1 MTRTK
6 AIERLKDAKI
16 KIKIPKAAVTA
27 RETNDALDMAI
38 EALENENALLDRVL
52 DIIDQMDKEN
62 EKCNGDISRL
72 LLRIEHK
79 DFRERVLAL
88 KGGD

>member
-38 EALENENALLDRVL
+38 EALENENALLDKVL
-52 DIIDQMDKEN
+52 EIIDKVSHKASARGEFWTA
-62 EKCNGDISRL
+62 EKTIKV
-72 LLRIEHK
+72 LR
-79 DFRERVLAL
+79 RNVLAL
-88 KGGD
+88 KGGEG

>member
-6 AIERLKDAKI
+6 AVERLKDAKI

-38 EALENENALLDRVL
+38 ESLESENALIDRVL
-52 DIIDQMDKEN
+52 EIIDKLNDEN
-62 EKCNGDISRL
+62 IGSPDFSYEYAVACN
-72 LLRIEHK
+72 
-79 DFRERVLAL
+79 DFREAVLAL
-88 KGGD
+88 KGEHG